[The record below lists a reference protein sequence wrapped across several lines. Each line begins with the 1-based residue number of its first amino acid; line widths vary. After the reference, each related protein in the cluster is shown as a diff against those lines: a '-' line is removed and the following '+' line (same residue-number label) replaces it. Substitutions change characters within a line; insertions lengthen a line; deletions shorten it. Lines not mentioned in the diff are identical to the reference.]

1 MNATLFAT
9 EEGPI
14 KPKDAD
20 EDDCL
25 RLRYADLCHLLSA
38 AEIGITICYKF
49 LEIFLVR
56 FISVL
61 QKGQSDNKL

>member
-20 EDDCL
+20 EGDSL
-25 RLRYADLCHLLSA
+25 RLRYADLSHLLSA
-38 AEIGITICYKF
+38 AEIGITIC
-49 LEIFLVR
+49 
-56 FISVL
+56 
-61 QKGQSDNKL
+61 

>member
-14 KPKDAD
+14 KPKDAN
-20 EDDCL
+20 EGDCL
-25 RLRYADLCHLLSA
+25 RLRYADLSHLLSA
-38 AEIGITICYKF
+38 AEIGIAIGCKC
-49 LEIFLVR
+49 LEIFLMR

>member
-20 EDDCL
+20 EGDCL
-25 RLRYADLCHLLSA
+25 RLRYADLSHLLSA

-49 LEIFLVR
+49 LEIFLMR
-56 FISVL
+56 FISAL

>member
-14 KPKDAD
+14 KPNVAD
-20 EDDCL
+20 EGDCL
-25 RLRYADLCHLLSA
+25 RLRYADLSHLLSA

-49 LEIFLVR
+49 LEIFLMR